1 MSLLVP
7 FCSYKSTVFV
17 CCVFLYWFMIGTNVA
32 SCPHM
37 SCTRLVVVPFRK
49 LDWSK
54 LSMDS
59 WAFLHPGVC
68 TDIGPLA
75 FFPRPLVFYCLQY
88 KLWVDRLLS
97 SMHETCLLPLLCRE
111 YRQMFPWD
119 NTSGIAVRIF
129 SAEPSCISG
138 VNLTSN
144 QRKAY
149 SSCKPDPL
157 LQRRKGLVNYVHKP
171 CPVTPQSAVQSC
183 CCIVSHDTLVMTFLK
198 MVIENLFSAAVES
211 IKTLWLHFIES
222 KPRFFYNYIMCGYII

>member
-7 FCSYKSTVFV
+7 FCSYKSAVFV
-17 CCVFLYWFMIGTNVA
+17 CCVFLYWFMIGTNMA
-32 SCPHM
+32 SCLHM
-37 SCTRLVVVPFRK
+37 SCTQLVVVPFRK

-59 WAFLHPGVC
+59 WAFLHIVYRHWTTGLFSQA
-68 TDIGPLA
+68 TG
-75 FFPRPLVFYCLQY
+75 FHRLQY
-88 KLWVDRLLS
+88 KLWVNRLLS

-111 YRQMFPWD
+111 YPQMFPWD

-129 SAEPSCISG
+129 SAETSCVSG

-211 IKTLWLHFIES
+211 IKTLWLHFSES